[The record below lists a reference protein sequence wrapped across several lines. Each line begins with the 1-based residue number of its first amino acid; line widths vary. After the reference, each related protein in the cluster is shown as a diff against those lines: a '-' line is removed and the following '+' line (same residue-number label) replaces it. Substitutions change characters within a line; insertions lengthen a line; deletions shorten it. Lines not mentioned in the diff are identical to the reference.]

1 MDKEITNG
9 SSQNWVD
16 LISQLFDTLTG
27 KEAVIEYTFDNFSVD
42 LPKSIGPDGKNIL
55 TAKWTI
61 NGKLIIKAEA
71 KKSQ

>member
-9 SSQNWVD
+9 SSENWVD
-16 LISQLFDTLTG
+16 LISQLFDKLTG
-27 KEAVIEYTFDNFSVD
+27 REAVIEYTFDNFSVD
-42 LPKSIGPDGKNIL
+42 LPKSIGLDGKNIL

>member
-9 SSQNWVD
+9 SSENWVD
-16 LISQLFDTLTG
+16 LISQLFDKLTG
-27 KEAVIEYTFDNFSVD
+27 REAVIEYTFDNFSVD